1 MITFRTMIPA
11 DIPAGLSLCRHAGW
25 NQLARDWE
33 LFLKLNPNGCRVGL
47 DIEGNVIGTVTTL
60 PYQNHFTWIGMVLVD
75 PDRRREGIG
84 TQLLMEA
91 LALAKHDDTV
101 KLDATP
107 AGREVYLKLDFVDE
121 YAITRM
127 RLARSVYNNITKF
140 PGRPIEISDFPKI
153 LKLDR
158 DVFGAD
164 RQLILESLF
173 EAAPQLAFLLEE
185 EGNLKGYC
193 FGRPGYNFY
202 HLGPVIAFD
211 SRDAFRLLSTV
222 MQHNSGKEMI
232 IDVIQHHTEFIRFAS
247 SLGFV
252 EQRPLIRMYRGAN
265 VYPGDP
271 KMQFAILG
279 PEFG

>member
-33 LFLKLNPNGCRVGL
+33 LFLKLNPKGCRVAL
-47 DIEGNVIGTVTTL
+47 DIAGNVIGTVTTL
-60 PYQNHFTWIGMVLVD
+60 PYQHHFTWVGMVLVD
-75 PDRRREGIG
+75 PDHRREGIG
-84 TQLLMEA
+84 TQLLVEA
-91 LALAKHDDTV
+91 LAIARHDHTV

-121 YAITRM
+121 YPITRM
-127 RLARSVYNNITKF
+127 RLARPVSQNMTTF
-140 PGRPIEISDFPKI
+140 PCRPIETAGFPEI

-158 DVFGAD
+158 EVFGAD
-164 RQLILESLF
+164 RQLILESIF
-173 EAAPQLAFLLEE
+173 EAAPQLAFLVEE

-193 FGRPGYNFY
+193 FGRPGYNFF
-202 HLGPVIAFD
+202 HLGPVIASD
-211 SRDAFRLLSTV
+211 SRDAFSLLSTV
-222 MQHNSGKEMI
+222 LQRNRGKELI
-232 IDVIQHHTEFIRFAS
+232 IDVLQHHTEFIEGAS

-265 VYPGDP
+265 GYPGDP